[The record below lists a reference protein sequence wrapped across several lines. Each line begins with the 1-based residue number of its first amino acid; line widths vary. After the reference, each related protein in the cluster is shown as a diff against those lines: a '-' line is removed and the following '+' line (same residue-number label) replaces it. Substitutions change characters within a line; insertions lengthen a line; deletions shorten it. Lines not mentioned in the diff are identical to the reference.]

1 MTGRTL
7 SFCACTALVACLS
20 TQAAVIGADPTNYK
34 SQMNLLQPGDTLQL
48 APGTYVRLYLE
59 NRRGTPDAWITIT
72 GPTTGGEAVI
82 NGEFNKNT
90 VEIVNCSYLAI
101 KNLKIDSLHLNG
113 AGISMKDSKTNASHH
128 ILIEGNT
135 LVGQDSGQQIVGIS
149 TKAPTWGWIIRRN
162 TIIGAGTGL
171 YLGNSDGTCPFI
183 GGLIENNLV
192 KNTIGYNMEIKYQKP
207 RPATAGTAAVPLPT
221 EPSRTIIRNNTF
233 IKNDQVSPDGDRPN
247 VLVGGFPSTGA
258 GSEDMY
264 EIYGNFFY
272 HNPRE
277 ALLQASGRVT
287 IHHNVFVDAGPNAAA
302 VNLRNHDL
310 PLKLAHVYHNT
321 VYSTYR
327 GISFGSQAQQEDAVI
342 GNLVF
347 AATPIRSADTV
358 KIVNQADNLVDTLA
372 NAVEYVNAPSFVL
385 GVMDFYPLPGMRSK
399 VHPAA
404 GGPPNEFNLD
414 LFQTETGFDRDFNY
428 EHTSAGVEK
437 TVFRGAYLGQGT
449 NPGWQLQ
456 DGIKP

>member
-1 MTGRTL
+1 M
-7 SFCACTALVACLS
+7 
-20 TQAAVIGADPTNYK
+20 QAAVIGADPTNYK
-34 SQMNLLQPGDTLQL
+34 NQMKLLKPGDTLQL
-48 APGTYVRLYLE
+48 APGTYLRLYLE
-59 NRRGTPDAWITIT
+59 KFNGTPDAWITIA

-82 NGEFNKNT
+82 NGEYNKNT

-101 KNLKIDSLHLNG
+101 RNLKIDGLHLNG

-135 LVGQDSGQQIVGIS
+135 LVGQDAGQQIVGIS
-149 TKAPTWGWIIRRN
+149 TKAPTWGWIIRGN

-192 KNTIGYNMEIKYQKP
+192 KDTLGYNMEIKYQKP

-221 EPSRTIIRNNTF
+221 EPTRTIIRNNTF
-233 IKNDQVSPDGDRPN
+233 IKNDQPSPDGNRPN
-247 VLVGGFPSTGA
+247 VLVGGFPATGA

-264 EIYGNFFY
+264 DFYGNFFY

-277 ALLQASGRVT
+277 ALLQASGRVA
-287 IHHNVFVDAGPNAAA
+287 IHHNIFVDAGPRSPA

-321 VYSTYR
+321 IYTTDR
-327 GISFGSQAQQEDAVI
+327 GISFGNPAQQEDAVI
-342 GNLVF
+342 GNLAF
-347 AATPIRSADTV
+347 AATPIRTSD
-358 KIVNQADNLVDTLA
+358 IVNMADNLVDSLA

-399 VHPAA
+399 VKPAA
-404 GGPPNEFNLD
+404 GGPPNQFTLNQ
-414 LFQTETGFDRDFNY
+414 FQNETDFDRDFNY
-428 EHTSAGVEK
+428 EYTPPGVAK